1 MTREAIEVMPSS
13 AAARHQRN
21 VRLPR
26 TYLIVAA
33 VLPLVLL
40 GLLSWRLAVMSPASA
55 SLIGSPA
62 PEFALSDLNGNPIRL
77 ADLRGRPVIVNF
89 WASWCG
95 PCVEEFPLLQ
105 RALEQHRA
113 DGLAVIGIVVQD
125 RSEAARAFMSRMGAG
140 WPAVMDPDGSLAD
153 SYDLYAPPES
163 FFVDRNGLIA
173 SRQVGQLSQA
183 DLSRQLSAILPN
195 R

>member
-1 MTREAIEVMPSS
+1 MMPASI
-13 AAARHQRN
+13 AARRPR

-40 GLLSWRLAVMSPASA
+40 GLLSWRLAVKSPVSA

-105 RALEQHRA
+105 RALEQHEA

-125 RSEAARAFMSRMGAG
+125 RSEAARAFMARMGAA
-140 WPAVMDPDGSLAD
+140 WPAAMDPDDSVAGS
-153 SYDLYAPPES
+153 YGLYAPPES
-163 FFVDRNGLIA
+163 FFIDRHGVIA

-195 R
+195 Q